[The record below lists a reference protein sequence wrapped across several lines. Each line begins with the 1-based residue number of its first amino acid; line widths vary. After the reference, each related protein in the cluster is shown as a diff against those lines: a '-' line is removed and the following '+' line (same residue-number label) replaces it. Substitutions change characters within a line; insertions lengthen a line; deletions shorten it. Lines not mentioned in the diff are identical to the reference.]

1 MKRKCSIVIPTY
13 NSATSL
19 FDLVKRLDKTLRPL
33 FSDYEIIFVVDG
45 SPDQSWQIIR
55 SLATKNPKVRGFNL
69 MRNYGQ
75 HNALFCGIMAAK
87 YELIGTID
95 DDLQNP
101 PEELSKMLVEL
112 EKGFDIVYGT
122 PIQEQHGL
130 LRDLASV
137 TTKMILSSIMGAE
150 QAKSVGAFRLFRKEV
165 RQAFRDFH
173 GPYINIDV
181 LLSWGSTNIGSVP
194 VKHNPRE
201 KGKSTYTITKLFTHA
216 INLITGF
223 STLPLRISSIMGF
236 LFSFVG
242 IVILIYVLI
251 RRIFFSVA
259 VPGFT
264 FLASTISFFSG
275 AMLFALGIIGEYL
288 ARMYFR
294 VMDKPKFVVRETVN
308 QPAFEEKYS

>member
-1 MKRKCSIVIPTY
+1 MKRKCSIVVPTY
-13 NSATSL
+13 NSAYCLENLVQRLELAIRHL
-19 FDLVKRLDKTLRPL
+19 FD
-33 FSDYEIIFVVDG
+33 DYEIIFVVDG

-55 SLATKNPKVRGFNL
+55 SLANKNRKIRGINL

-87 YELIGTID
+87 FELIATMD

-101 PEELSKMLVEL
+101 PEELAKLLGEI

-130 LRDLASV
+130 LRDLASKA
-137 TTKMILSSIMGAE
+137 TKMILSSIMGAK
-150 QAKSVGAFRLFRKEV
+150 QAKCVGAFRLFRKEV
-165 RQAFRDFH
+165 RQAFMDFH

-181 LLSWGSTNIGSVP
+181 LLSWGSTSISSVP

-201 KGKSTYTITKLFTHA
+201 KGKSTYTLTKLFSHA
-216 INLITGF
+216 INLVTGF
-223 STLPLRISSIMGF
+223 STLPLRISSIIGF
-236 LFSFVG
+236 LFAFIG

-251 RRIFFSVA
+251 RRIFFSVE

-294 VMDKPKFVVRETVN
+294 IMDKPKFVIRETIDHSIA
-308 QPAFEEKYS
+308 PK